1 MPGVESSSLLLS
13 PVPEGM
19 SSVELVWVLN
29 DDNEDDDDDDE
40 DEDDDD
46 DDDTGGGKKEKE
58 EGVALWLSNCLLLFV
73 DNNDSDGDDDDD
85 ADNDVDAVDAAVDE
99 GGGPAI
105 LSNTVLI
112 RLPRKEIE
120 VCQCY
125 WRSELVTMGDKWGRK
140 KREMCHFIGEMG

>member
-1 MPGVESSSLLLS
+1 
-13 PVPEGM
+13 M
-19 SSVELVWVLN
+19 SNTVLIRLPRKVVCHCHWRSELVRGN
-29 DDNEDDDDDDE
+29 K
-40 DEDDDD
+40 
-46 DDDTGGGKKEKE
+46 GGGER
-58 EGVALWLSNCLLLFV
+58 
-73 DNNDSDGDDDDD
+73 DR
-85 ADNDVDAVDAAVDE
+85 
-99 GGGPAI
+99 GGPAI